1 MQFKVSYGK
10 SMWANV
16 ILDSDR
22 SDIDDVEDNEDRAI
36 ALASYIVRECMDQA
50 EGWAHFTMDD
60 VLVECVYGE
69 RTNGD
74 SVDVPLPDGHGTFA
88 VLVEQCETLV
98 KLHDLVEKVHDVD
111 HLMAV
116 IEHEGWE
123 WFDFDSR
130 DWADR
135 IHIIVDEGDYEQF
148 AKEEMDICDDSIP
161 NHLEDFFD
169 YQSYGE
175 HLAIR
180 SDYTEQVFNGR
191 SYMMHDHI

>member
-10 SMWANV
+10 STWAYAF
-16 ILDSDR
+16 LDSNDAGF
-22 SDIDDVEDNEDRAI
+22 DELDDDDDRAI
-36 ALASYIVRECMDQA
+36 ALASYIVRECLEDA
-50 EGWAHFTMDD
+50 DGASFSMDD

-98 KLHDLVEKVHDVD
+98 KLHDLVERVYDVD
-111 HLMAV
+111 NLMAV

-123 WFDFDSR
+123 CFDFGGR

-135 IHIIVDEGDYEQF
+135 IHIIVDKGDYEQF

-161 NHLEDFFD
+161 DHLEGFFD
-169 YQSYGE
+169 YQSYGKY
-175 HLAIR
+175 LATC
-180 SDYTEQVFNGR
+180 SDYTEQVFNGQ